1 MESSNILLSFTTYN
15 GFNAVCSVYAIPQ
28 LFTQLISLNLQ
39 VAKELD
45 IQQHDIWQGT
55 EDRQGHSLLQE
66 EYAIGLRFR
75 YILYQGLLTS
85 HAELVGCCCHDPG
98 HNVQDGIMCRATG
111 LGFSRASISSR
122 FQYVARNCH
131 SNGGCLRRKFSSIG
145 NPWAIYAHHSWFR
158 DTMRHEGTLLKLPQ

>member
-98 HNVQDGIMCRATG
+98 HNVQDGMQGHRLRVFKSFI
-111 LGFSRASISSR
+111 
-122 FQYVARNCH
+122 FQQIPIR
-131 SNGGCLRRKFSSIG
+131 GQ
-145 NPWAIYAHHSWFR
+145 
-158 DTMRHEGTLLKLPQ
+158 KLPL